1 MENCSKLRSVL
12 LFSGGIDSTAL
23 LYWKKP
29 EIALLI
35 NYGQVTFEAEQKAAS
50 EIAYS
55 TNIPLITHSLKLD
68 LVGSGTLAGE
78 ELSHHNLYSEFWPFR
93 NQLLL
98 TIALIF
104 AVKNDFGHVMIG
116 LTKSDDLFKD
126 NSDLFIR
133 KMDDL
138 SMFQEYKVKISAPA
152 IEYSVQE
159 LVRFSKIP
167 MNLLAW
173 AHSCN
178 TSNLPC
184 GKCPSCQK
192 YIKIFSTLLN

>member
-1 MENCSKLRSVL
+1 MRSLL

-35 NYGQVTFEAEQKAAS
+35 NYGQVTFEAEQKAAF
-50 EIAYS
+50 EIAKS

-68 LVGSGTLAGE
+68 LDGSGTLAGE
-78 ELSHHNLYSEFWPFR
+78 QFAHYNRYSEFWPFR

-104 AVKNDFGHVMIG
+104 AVKNDLGHVMLG

-138 SMFQEYKVKISAPA
+138 SRFQEYNVKISAPA
-152 IEYSVQE
+152 IGLSVQE
-159 LVRFSKIP
+159 LVQISKVPI
-167 MNLLAW
+167 NLLAW

-192 YIKIFSTLLN
+192 YINVFSTLQD